1 MSPAQMEMP
10 GMPGTGAGLEQR
22 LVELETRVAFQEQA
36 LAELSDALAQARL
49 ERARSD
55 ELLQAVLSDLR
66 GLRGALYADSAS
78 EPPPPHY

>member
-1 MSPAQMEMP
+1 MNPSQRDMP
-10 GMPGTGAGLEQR
+10 GIPAAGNGLEQR
-22 LVELETRVAFQEQA
+22 LVELETRFAFQEQA

-66 GLRGALYADSAS
+66 GLRGALYADPGS